1 MGEART
7 ISSADWHKQASA
19 LEQGSRSS
27 SETIKDRLLKRMD
40 RDIAKSFSEV
50 QLCELERVLTS
61 QTTKRPPID
70 VRITVPFF
78 WHRVFVTFLAGPERR
93 SARRLKKERG
103 KHTLW
108 TLANICTFVFVL
120 LFFIPTLIGLF
131 HIFAFAG

>member
-1 MGEART
+1 
-7 ISSADWHKQASA
+7 
-19 LEQGSRSS
+19 
-27 SETIKDRLLKRMD
+27 MD

-93 SARRLKKERG
+93 SARRLKEEQS
-103 KHTLW
+103 KHKLW
-108 TLANICTFVFVL
+108 TFANICLFVFVL
-120 LFFIPTLIGLF
+120 LLFIPTLIGLV
-131 HIFAFAG
+131 HMLATAS